1 MKVQK
6 QNILF
11 MSLTV
16 HLIPLFICLICNYF
30 INRLLTWSLIVAL
43 SLVESFLVT
52 WAVLSATKKVV
63 KKVLLVISVSIIP
76 YLAFLSMILRLPIVF
91 SLGSC
96 IATLSMTAVWSI
108 YGLFAKCHKRIFV
121 VIGCSFLISIPLSL
135 GITYLSTY
143 FANTAYIDFSSDI
156 FHVIISLILAGISIL
171 IDKWS
176 NRE

>member
-30 INRLLTWSLIVAL
+30 INRHLTWSLIVAL
-43 SLVESFLVT
+43 SLVESLT

-156 FHVIISLILAGISIL
+156 FHVIISLILAGISFL

>member
-30 INRLLTWSLIVAL
+30 INRHLTWSLIVAL

-76 YLAFLSMILRLPIVF
+76 YLAFLSMIYPRIRSMSIELGQNFRVLAQRNTSGLSRLI
-91 SLGSC
+91 
-96 IATLSMTAVWSI
+96 
-108 YGLFAKCHKRIFV
+108 FA
-121 VIGCSFLISIPLSL
+121 
-135 GITYLSTY
+135 
-143 FANTAYIDFSSDI
+143 A
-156 FHVIISLILAGISIL
+156 
-171 IDKWS
+171 
-176 NRE
+176 

>member
-30 INRLLTWSLIVAL
+30 INRHLTWSLIVAL

-96 IATLSMTAVWSI
+96 IAN
-108 YGLFAKCHKRIFV
+108 KDC
-121 VIGCSFLISIPLSL
+121 
-135 GITYLSTY
+135 
-143 FANTAYIDFSSDI
+143 
-156 FHVIISLILAGISIL
+156 
-171 IDKWS
+171 
-176 NRE
+176 